1 MLAQISG
8 AGVAKWRVMAMATV
22 AAVALA
28 ACETTTTTA
37 PPRTTPQAKAP
48 KITVKQAEARLAPI
62 IATMEPVAERECRRR
77 AARGTDCDYKISV
90 DPRTDIPPNAYQTVD
105 KNGRPLIIFTA
116 PLIAETRNQH
126 ELAFVM
132 GHEAAHHIA
141 GHLTRQQAD
150 ALTGAALGAILIGLA
165 GGSAS
170 SIDAAA
176 NLGASVGSRSFS
188 KEYEL
193 EADSLGT
200 VLTKQAG
207 YDPLIGVGFFER
219 TPDPG
224 NVFLGTHPP
233 NASRIEIVKRTAA
246 GL

>member
-1 MLAQISG
+1 MPDQGKGQGRLRAY
-8 AGVAKWRVMAMATV
+8 VMA
-22 AAVALA
+22 ALA
-28 ACETTTTTA
+28 GMALVACDTAPTTA
-37 PPRTTPQAKAP
+37 PQRPNPQPKAP
-48 KITVKQAEARLAPI
+48 KISVKQAEARLAPI

-77 AARGTDCDYKISV
+77 APRGTDCDYKISV
-90 DPRTDIPPNAYQTVD
+90 DPRTDIPANAYQTVD

-141 GHLTRQQAD
+141 GHLTRSQAD
-150 ALTGAALGAILIGLA
+150 ALTGAALGAILVGLA

-224 NVFLGTHPP
+224 NQFLGTHPP
-233 NASRIEIVKRTAA
+233 NASRIDIVKRTAA

>member
-1 MLAQISG
+1 MVGKKKLRVIVLAS
-8 AGVAKWRVMAMATV
+8 V
-22 AAVALA
+22 AAAALT
-28 ACETTTTTA
+28 ACQTTTA
-37 PPRTTPQAKAP
+37 PAPQRSAPPPKAP
-48 KITVKQAEARLAPI
+48 KISVSQAESRLSPI
-62 IATMEPVAERECRRR
+62 IARMEPVAERECRARTP
-77 AARGTDCDYKISV
+77 RGTNCDYKISV
-90 DPRTDIPPNAYQTVD
+90 DPRTDIPPNAFQTVD

-141 GHLTRQQAD
+141 GHLNRSQAD
-150 ALTGAALGAILIGLA
+150 ALTGAALGAILVGLA

-176 NLGASVGSRSFS
+176 NLGASVGARSFS

-200 VLTKQAG
+200 VLTAKAG
-207 YDPLIGVGFFER
+207 YDPLIGVNFFER

-224 NVFLGTHPP
+224 NQFLGTHPP
-233 NASRIEIVKRTAA
+233 NASRVAIVKRTAA

>member
-1 MLAQISG
+1 
-8 AGVAKWRVMAMATV
+8 MAMATV

>member
-1 MLAQISG
+1 MQGLKSG
-8 AGVAKWRVMAMATV
+8 QRPWRAMVLATV
-22 AAVALA
+22 AGAALT
-28 ACETTTTTA
+28 ACEVTTTTA
-37 PPRTTPQAKAP
+37 PQQRSAPQPKAP
-48 KITVKQAEARLAPI
+48 KISVSQAEARLAPI
-62 IATMEPVAERECRRR
+62 IAQMEPVAERECRAR
-77 AARGTDCDYKISV
+77 APRGTDCDYKISV
-90 DPRTDIPPNAYQTVD
+90 DPRTDIPANAFQTID

-141 GHLTRQQAD
+141 GHLTRSQAD
-150 ALTGAALGAILIGLA
+150 ALTGAALGAILVGLA

-170 SIDAAA
+170 SVDAAA

-200 VLTKQAG
+200 VLTKKAG

-224 NVFLGTHPP
+224 NQFLGTHPP
-233 NASRIEIVKRTAA
+233 NASRVAIVKRTAA